1 MVDGLSVNS
10 FLPETATLLG
20 GEDRATLRF
29 ARNASMWKRRRE
41 WRGSESP
48 TRSGGE
54 AVGGAIS
61 PALRSFA
68 PIRRHHTPV
77 VFADAKPMARAT
89 LLLIDVPFYPTT

>member
-10 FLPETATLLG
+10 FLPETAMLLG
-20 GEDRATLRF
+20 GEDRTTLRF

-61 PALRSFA
+61 SALRSLA
-68 PIRRHHTPV
+68 PIRRHHIPV
-77 VFADAKPMARAT
+77 VFSEAKPMARAT
-89 LLLIDVPFYPTT
+89 LQLIDFAFCPTT